1 MVGVKLLLL
10 SIFFFQGIYGFCI
23 RNNLL
28 DGSSFKITHANS
40 CVRSPLIEFFFADG
54 INPSIKLVKCTTG
67 GALTIYGTRQNYSAE
82 CIDANGVTTTVPI
95 DDVPAP

>member
-1 MVGVKLLLL
+1 MPTRASVVTNSAALILIGLVLVTQETTTKLD
-10 SIFFFQGIYGFCI
+10 FMQ
-23 RNNLL
+23 
-28 DGSSFKITHANS
+28 
-40 CVRSPLIEFFFADG
+40 IEFFFADG